1 MGDHEIIKPHSF
13 EDAKNHIQTFS
24 KRTSSNLGL
33 SKVSTSG
40 GLFDLFDHV
49 VTGEELNTITGEISN
64 YLIRFNGL
72 HTDFINEFGQVYKA
86 LESLDKEYIPAI
98 LSALKGAEMA
108 SNQAKTANDNNK
120 KSIEELEKITS
131 VLENHKEKLDK
142 LKLDKLKHLGS
153 IDDIWKSSKT
163 LEKGME
169 HFKNKS
175 DEMKK
180 QFSKLEGSLK
190 SLQKFADGI
199 LNYDHLEEVDEMWEK
214 VNDSEEKFL
223 EIDIAVEDLD
233 SKISSNL
240 RQIENLEN
248 RIKPILQYEH
258 LSEIDVIWS
267 DLEIQKKYLTDL
279 QIMIDKCK
287 QDIEIIK
294 PDILDF
300 NNFKKELGKQEH
312 LGQIDDIWNEVV
324 EGKKA
329 IEQVCDTASKNEE
342 SILNLNNSLEI
353 EEKVIQ
359 SISDRVNGAEG
370 AINSQQT
377 NIDNIGK
384 KISEWITHQSAVTDD
399 LKRELAEEKNAHAM
413 DVSSLSK
420 RIKIAYCIGGGAV
433 LLGTIELALL
443 IMRIL

>member
-1 MGDHEIIKPHSF
+1 MGDHKIIKPHSF

-40 GLFDLFDHV
+40 GLFGLFDHV

-131 VLENHKEKLDK
+131 VLENHKEN
-142 LKLDKLKHLGS
+142 LDKLKHLGS
-153 IDDIWKSSKT
+153 IDEIWTSSKT

-175 DEMKK
+175 EEMKK

-190 SLQKFADGI
+190 ALQRFADGI
-199 LNYDHLEEVDEMWEK
+199 LNYEHLEEVDEMWEK
-214 VNDSEEKFL
+214 INDSEEKFL
-223 EIDIAVEDLD
+223 DIDIEVEDLD

-279 QIMIDKCK
+279 QNMIDKCK
-287 QDIEIIK
+287 QDIEIIM

-342 SILNLNNSLEI
+342 SILNLNNSLER

-359 SISDRVNGAEG
+359 SIADRVNGAEG

-384 KISEWITHQSAVTDD
+384 QISELITHQSAVTDD